1 MATIVILA
9 MLSLAALVVALARM
23 RIDRSATIEAG
34 QANLAALWP
43 FWIASACGWASL
55 TALWLLLRR
64 TAHRSGP
71 ARIGRSVLLILAVAV
86 GARVAVLFTHEPALS
101 DDVYRYVFDGRNAA
115 AGINPYLKAPNDLLS
130 ETESDRRAQSGP
142 RSPDQLALTPAN
154 EDWPGEAA
162 LIPLINFPQLHTIYL
177 PASQW
182 VFASTGLAIMDDW
195 SDPASSARVFRA
207 VFIGF
212 DLAVIIGLLIAL
224 ARAGRSPW
232 WAVLYAWHPL
242 SIAEF
247 AGSGHLD
254 SLGIALLVGALL
266 AYTKAPKK
274 IWDWT
279 VMLAVGTL
287 VKPVVLP
294 VAALLLKGRPWP
306 AWARSLAIGATVC
319 VFIAGPLWLTHDAQ
333 PLKNMVST
341 AQLFTLKW
349 AHFGSVY
356 EPMLWTIEK
365 AQPQWINDQ
374 QEVLARRLCIAMVV
388 AVVVVV
394 WLRSRDVWAGSR
406 MILFAMVLLSPA
418 AQPWYLL
425 WSLALMPMTRSG
437 ALWIASLTLPWGYV
451 VLRDVVSWS
460 VSPWVMVAA
469 YLPVYAALLFDA
481 AGILVARR
489 ATRGSASRG

>member
-1 MATIVILA
+1 MPGPQHHSDRSPAEMKMVIVVACAVASLA
-9 MLSLAALVVALARM
+9 MVVWSLAGM
-23 RIDRSATIEAG
+23 TIDRTPIPEAG
-34 QANLAALWP
+34 QSNLRNLWP
-43 FWIASACGWASL
+43 FWIASGCGWASL
-55 TALWLLLRR
+55 TAMWILLRR
-64 TAHRSGP
+64 TP
-71 ARIGRSVLLILAVAV
+71 VGRSVVGFGRSALLILTVAVA
-86 GARVAVLFTHEPALS
+86 ARVAVLFTHEPALS

-115 AGINPYLKAPNDLLS
+115 AGINPYLKTPNECFGVIED
-130 ETESDRRAQSGP
+130 A
-142 RSPDQLALTPAN
+142 A
-154 EDWPGEAA
+154 EDWPGQAD
-162 LIPLINFPQLHTIYL
+162 LLPLINYPQLHTIYL

-242 SIAEF
+242 PIAEF

-274 IWDWT
+274 IWEWT

-319 VFIAGPLWLTHDAQ
+319 LFIAGPLWLTYDAQ

-341 AQLFTLKW
+341 AELFTLKW

-365 AQPQWINDQ
+365 AQPQRTNDQ

-394 WLRSRDVWAGSR
+394 WLRSRDVWGGSR
-406 MILFAMVLLSPA
+406 MILFAMVLLSPTA
-418 AQPWYLL
+418 HPWYLL
-425 WSLALMPMTRSG
+425 WSLALMPMTRSP

-451 VLRDVVSWS
+451 VLGDVVSWS

-469 YLPVYAALLFDA
+469 YLPVYAALVFDA
-481 AGILVARR
+481 AKGLAVARR

>member
-1 MATIVILA
+1 MSSEQHGPRPSPAMATIVILA

-34 QANLAALWP
+34 QANLSALWP

-55 TALWLLLRR
+55 TALWMLLRR
-64 TAHRSGP
+64 TAHRSGH
-71 ARIGRSVLLILAVAV
+71 ARIGGSVLLILTVAIA
-86 GARVAVLFTHEPALS
+86 ARVAVLLTHEPALS

-115 AGINPYLKAPNDLLS
+115 AGINPYLKTPNECFGVIED
-130 ETESDRRAQSGP
+130 A
-142 RSPDQLALTPAN
+142 A
-154 EDWPGEAA
+154 EDWPGQAD
-162 LIPLINFPQLHTIYL
+162 LLPLINNPQLHTIYL

-242 SIAEF
+242 PIAEF

-274 IWDWT
+274 IWEWT
-279 VMLAVGTL
+279 VMLALGTL
-287 VKPVVLP
+287 VKPVALP

-306 AWARSLAIGATVC
+306 AWARSLAIGGTVC
-319 VFIAGPLWLTHDAQ
+319 LFIAGPLWLTYDAQ

-341 AQLFTLKW
+341 AELFTLKW

-365 AQPQWINDQ
+365 AQPQWTNDQ
-374 QEVLARRLCIAMVV
+374 QEVLARRLCIAMVL

-394 WLRSRDVWAGSR
+394 WLRSRDVWGGSR
-406 MILFAMVLLSPA
+406 MILFAMVLLSPTA
-418 AQPWYLL
+418 HPWYLL

-451 VLRDVVSWS
+451 VLGDVVSWS

-481 AGILVARR
+481 AKGLAVARR

>member
-1 MATIVILA
+1 MSSEQHGSRPSPALATIVILA
-9 MLSLAALVVALARM
+9 MLSLAALVVALARL

-43 FWIASACGWASL
+43 FWIASACAWASL
-55 TALWLLLRR
+55 TAMWILLRR
-64 TAHRSGP
+64 TP
-71 ARIGRSVLLILAVAV
+71 VGRSVVGFGRSALLILTVAV

-115 AGINPYLKAPNDLLS
+115 AGINPYLKTPNECFGVIED
-130 ETESDRRAQSGP
+130 A
-142 RSPDQLALTPAN
+142 A
-154 EDWPGEAA
+154 EDWPGQAD
-162 LIPLINFPQLHTIYL
+162 LLPLINNPQLHTIYL

-182 VFASTGLAIMDDW
+182 VLASTGLAIIEDW

-242 SIAEF
+242 PIAEF

-274 IWDWT
+274 IWEWT
-279 VMLAVGTL
+279 VMLALGTL
-287 VKPVVLP
+287 VKPVALP

-306 AWARSLAIGATVC
+306 AWARSLAIGGTVC
-319 VFIAGPLWLTHDAQ
+319 LFIAGPLWLTHDAQ

-341 AQLFTLKW
+341 AELFTLKW

-365 AQPQWINDQ
+365 AQPQWTNDQ

-394 WLRSRDVWAGSR
+394 WLRSRDVWGGSR
-406 MILFAMVLLSPA
+406 MILFAMVLLSPTA
-418 AQPWYLL
+418 HPWYLL
-425 WSLALMPMTRSG
+425 WSLALMPMTRSV

-451 VLRDVVSWS
+451 VLGDVVSWS

-469 YLPVYAALLFDA
+469 YLPVYAALVFDA